1 MQRLDFSA
9 PSSVEGWTS
18 IDDRVMGGMSSSRL
32 RFHPDGHAVFEG
44 DVSNANGGGFA
55 SVRHPALRLGIHGTE
70 GYRLHVRGDGKCF
83 KLNLRMEDGLDGVN
97 YQAGF
102 QPPADRWVE
111 IFLPINTFSPR
122 YRGRPVPNAPPL
134 RPEKVCQVG
143 WMVADGQAGG
153 FQLDIRAVTAVG
165 QP

>member
-1 MQRLDFSA
+1 
-9 PSSVEGWTS
+9 
-18 IDDRVMGGMSSSRL
+18 MSSSRHRDTL
-32 RFHPDGHAVFEG
+32 D
-44 DVSNANGGGFA
+44 
-55 SVRHPALRLGIHGTE
+55 TK
-70 GYRLHVRGDGKCF
+70 GYRLHVRGDCKRF
-83 KLNLRMEDGLDGVN
+83 KLNLRIEDGLDGVN
-97 YQAGF
+97 YQSGF
-102 QPPADRWVE
+102 QLPSGHWVE
-111 IFLPINTFSPR
+111 ILLPINTFSPR